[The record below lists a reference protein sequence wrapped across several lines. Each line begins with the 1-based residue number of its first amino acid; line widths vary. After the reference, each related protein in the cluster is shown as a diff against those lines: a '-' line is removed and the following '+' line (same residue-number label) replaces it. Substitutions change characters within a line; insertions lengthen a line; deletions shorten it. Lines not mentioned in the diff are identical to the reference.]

1 MQFSSAVFILLF
13 LPLAL
18 LVYFLSPGRRVKNVS
33 LLLLSLGFYAWGD
46 PTYVWLLV
54 LAVLINWLLCLAME
68 HHARDRGR
76 ARLLLAL
83 AVVVN
88 LGILGFYKYQGFL
101 AENLSSLTGLS
112 IPSLDLPL
120 PIGISYYTLRL
131 VTYVVDVYRGQAKA
145 QKTPLDLA
153 LYAAFFPAMVA
164 GPIVRYASFEPQ
176 LTSRRETVPGFVS
189 GARLFAVGLSKKV
202 LLSNVVAILADDM
215 LSLGGA
221 RIGLLGSWAG
231 LIAYSMQLYFDFSG
245 YSDMA
250 LGISRMLGFDIEK
263 NFNYPYIA
271 RSVTEFWRRWH
282 ISLSSF
288 FRDYVY
294 IPMGGSRVSSSRL
307 VLNLSVVWV
316 LTGVWH
322 GAAWNYI
329 FWGVFYLLV
338 LLGEKFVWGKLMSV
352 APKALQ
358 HLYVIVVFL
367 LAWALFWISDLGQL
381 REYVLALFGTFG
393 LLGKSTFWELQAWSY
408 LPVLAICVIAA
419 TPVVPWLR
427 TNLRSWCAGERV
439 PRHAEGVGPKDV
451 SSSSL
456 CDAEGYLG
464 AGEASTRARAAV
476 WQVATMAADLA
487 LLFLMALSVL
497 SLVSGSFSP
506 LIYFK
511 F

>member
-13 LPLAL
+13 LPFAL
-18 LVYFLSPGRRVKNVS
+18 LLYFLSPGRRAKNIA
-33 LLLLSLGFYAWGD
+33 LLLLSLAFYAWGD
-46 PTYVWLLV
+46 PAYVWLLV
-54 LAVLINWLLCLAME
+54 LAVLVNWLLCMAME
-68 HHARDRGR
+68 RLARPR
-76 ARLLLAL
+76 ARLLLVL
-83 AVVVN
+83 AIVVD

-131 VTYVVDVYRGQAKA
+131 VTYVVDVYRGQAKV
-145 QKTPLDLA
+145 QRNPLDLA

-176 LTSRRETVPGFVS
+176 IMGRRESVSGFVS

-221 RIGLLGSWAG
+221 RIGLVGSWAG

-271 RSVTEFWRRWH
+271 RTVTEFWRRWH

-294 IPMGGSRVSSSRL
+294 IPMGGSRVSSARL

-322 GAAWNYI
+322 GAAWNFI
-329 FWGVFYLLV
+329 LWGVFYLLV
-338 LLGEKFVWGKLMSV
+338 LLGEKFVWGKLMSL
-352 APKALQ
+352 APKVLQ

-367 LAWALFWISDLGQL
+367 LAWALFWISDLGEL
-381 REYVLALFGTFG
+381 GEYVAALFGAFG
-393 LLGKSTFWELQAWSY
+393 PLGESTLWELQAWSY
-408 LPVLAICVIAA
+408 VPVLAICAVAS

-427 TNLRSWCAGERV
+427 TNLRHWCAGAGI
-439 PRHAEGVGPKDV
+439 PASAEGIGPKDV
-451 SSSSL
+451 SSSRL
-456 CDAEGYLG
+456 CDAEGYLA
-464 AGEASTRARAAV
+464 AGEALSRTRAV
-476 WQVATMAADLA
+476 IWQVATVAVDLV
-487 LLFLMALSVL
+487 LLFLMTLSVL